1 MMKIKKMSKD
11 EIQKIILSALG
22 FIALIYCYFTFFLGP
37 LNKSQATMTQ
47 TIADTQAKT
56 ASSKTEMKKTANL
69 ELQAKE
75 ATTRYAALK
84 ATTSEGAPIAWFPPK
99 MRNFFSAQGIDK
111 AGVRLEASGPFKQ
124 AELSDWVRDIWTVD
138 LPLSD
143 YDTLGQAIAK
153 LENTEPLLAVQ
164 KIVIR
169 AVPEEPQFQ
178 QVSLTA
184 QTALFAQ

>member
-1 MMKIKKMSKD
+1 MKIKKMSKD
-11 EIQKIILSALG
+11 EIQKIVLSAIG
-22 FIALIYCYFTFFLGP
+22 FVALIYCYFTFFLGP
-37 LNKSQATMTQ
+37 LNNSRATMTQ
-47 TIADTQAKT
+47 TIAETQEKT
-56 ASSKTEMKKTANL
+56 ASSRTELKKTANL
-69 ELQAKE
+69 ELQASE

-84 ATTSEGAPIAWFPPK
+84 ATTAEGAPIAWFPPK
-99 MRNFFSAQGIDK
+99 MRNFFAAAGIDK
-111 AGVRLEASGPFKQ
+111 AGIRLESSGPFKQ
-124 AELSDWVRDIWTVD
+124 PELSDWVRDIWTID

-143 YDTLGQAIAK
+143 YDTLGGTIAK
-153 LENTEPLLAVQ
+153 LENSEPLLAVQ